1 MSGID
6 QHKIRELIDANNKQ
20 ILELLTFDHF
30 TLNAKVNDLMTQN
43 RMLQTQC
50 NHEFK
55 DGKCIYCD
63 YEEAAE

>member
-6 QHKIRELIDANNKQ
+6 QNKIRELINTNNKQ

-30 TLNAKVNDLMTQN
+30 TLNSKVNELMTQN

-50 NHEFK
+50 NHKFEN
-55 DGKCIYCD
+55 GHCIYCD
-63 YEEAAE
+63 YEEEAK